1 MRPSTKIAKD
11 TFKDPIIAVEV
22 GVYQGDNALSILQN
36 LPIKRMY
43 LIDPYEVFVEP
54 SSKMGRSADFP
65 DNEYI
70 AREKLKDYDC
80 LWIKKR
86 SDQVEIEPVDFVYID
101 GSHEY
106 ENVMYDLEYFYE
118 VVKPGG
124 ILAGHDYNAKSGVK
138 RAVNEFTRQNGI
150 EFEVHHPDW
159 VIRK

>member
-1 MRPSTKIAKD
+1 MRPSTRIAKD

-22 GVYQGDNALSILQN
+22 GVYQGDNALSMLQN

-65 DNEYI
+65 KNEYI

-86 SDQVEIEPVDFVYID
+86 SDQVEIEPADFVYLD

-118 VVKPGG
+118 VVEPGG

-138 RAVNEFTRQNGI
+138 RAVNEFVQKNSLKLEI
-150 EFEVHHPDW
+150 HHPDW